1 MKVLILAGGK
11 GTRLQSEKFNLPKAL
26 RKLKEKTLIEHVL
39 DNASFIEA
47 KDTYI
52 VIGYKREMILEV
64 IDNKYNFVIQE
75 QQLGTG
81 HATMVTEE
89 FLKDYDEDLLLL
101 YGDMPLISKSIL
113 KKFIKCHCDKHSKCT
128 IMTAIFENQPPY
140 GRIIRD
146 KEGNFKRVV
155 EEKDCSQEELKI
167 KELNCGPYIINSK
180 ILFQALK
187 KLKNNNSQKEYYL
200 TDVPEII
207 KEMGIEINIFINDTC
222 KEMIGVN
229 TLEDL
234 KECETMIETN
244 FK

>member
-26 RKLKEKTLIEHVL
+26 RKLKDKTLIEHVL
-39 DNASFIEA
+39 DNISFIEK

-52 VIGYKREMILEV
+52 VIGYKREMILEE
-64 IDNKYNFVIQE
+64 IDNKYNFVIQDE
-75 QQLGTG
+75 QLGTG
-81 HATMVTEE
+81 HATMVAKE

-101 YGDMPLISKSIL
+101 YGDMPLISESIL
-113 KKFIKCHCDKHSKCT
+113 KKFIKYHEDKNSKCT
-128 IMTAIFENQPPY
+128 IMTAKFQNQPSY

-146 KEGNFKRVV
+146 NNGYFKKVV
-155 EEKDCSQEELKI
+155 EEKDCSVEELKI

-180 ILFQALK
+180 ILFKALN
-187 KLKNNNSQKEYYL
+187 KLKNNNKQKEYYL

-207 KEMGIEINIFINDTC
+207 KDMGTEINIFLNDTC
-222 KEMIGVN
+222 NEMIGVN

-234 KECETMIETN
+234 KECEMLLM
-244 FK
+244 K

>member
-11 GTRLQSEKFNLPKAL
+11 GTRLQSEKSNLPKAL
-26 RKLKEKTLIEHVL
+26 RKLKDKTLIEHVL
-39 DNASFIEA
+39 DNISFIEK

-52 VIGYKREMILEV
+52 VIGYKREMILEE
-64 IDNKYNFVIQE
+64 IDNKYNFVIQD

-81 HATMVTEE
+81 HATMVAKE

-101 YGDMPLISKSIL
+101 YGDMPLISESIL
-113 KKFIKCHCDKHSKCT
+113 KKFIKYHEDKNSKCT
-128 IMTAIFENQPPY
+128 IMTAKFENQPPY

-146 KEGNFKRVV
+146 NNGYFKKVV
-155 EEKDCSQEELKI
+155 EEKDCSVEELNI

-180 ILFQALK
+180 ILFKALK
-187 KLKNNNSQKEYYL
+187 KLKNNNKQKEYYL

-207 KEMGIEINIFINDTC
+207 KDMGTEINIFLNDTC
-222 KEMIGVN
+222 NEMIGVN

-234 KECETMIETN
+234 KECEMLLM
-244 FK
+244 K

>member
-26 RKLKEKTLIEHVL
+26 RKLKDKTLIEHVL
-39 DNASFIEA
+39 DNISFIEK

-52 VIGYKREMILEV
+52 VIGYKREMILEE
-64 IDNKYNFVIQE
+64 IDNKYNFVIQD

-81 HATMVTEE
+81 HATMVAKE

-101 YGDMPLISKSIL
+101 YGDMPLISESIL
-113 KKFIKCHCDKHSKCT
+113 KKFIKYHEDKNSKCT
-128 IMTAIFENQPPY
+128 IMTAKFENQPPY

-146 KEGNFKRVV
+146 NNGYFKKVV
-155 EEKDCSQEELKI
+155 EEKDCSVEELNI

-180 ILFQALK
+180 ILFKALK
-187 KLKNNNSQKEYYL
+187 KLKNNNKQKEYYL

-207 KEMGIEINIFINDTC
+207 KDMGIEINIFLNDTC
-222 KEMIGVN
+222 NEMIGVN

-234 KECETMIETN
+234 KECEMLLM
-244 FK
+244 K